1 MDIDFVIMWVDGSDP
16 AWLAEKKKYTP
27 TEEADDRDE
36 RYRDWNLLKY
46 WFRGVEKYAPWVR
59 KIHFVTWG
67 HVPSWLD
74 TDNDKLHIVKHED
87 FIPEEVRP
95 LFNSS
100 SIECHLHKI
109 PDLAEHFVLF
119 NDDFFITN
127 KLEEKDFFRKGL
139 PCDLLAFQP
148 VIANPD
154 NPVMSHMLLNDS
166 IIISKHFKKRENVW
180 KHPGNYFHIGYPP
193 LYFFYNLLE
202 LFFDRYT
209 GFYTVHG
216 PSPFL
221 KESFE
226 DLWSVEKEALASAG
240 ANRFRCTGDINQ
252 YVFREWQKQKGDFVP
267 FNSAGI
273 IKYFEVGDQNAGL
286 IKSIRNRKRKVVVIN
301 DTGKASDVDKVSQEI
316 AEAFESIYP
325 DKSSYEK

>member
-119 NDDFFITN
+119 NDDLFITN
-127 KLEEKDFFRKGL
+127 KVDEKDFFRKGL

-166 IIISKHFKKRENVW
+166 IIISKHFKKEKMFGNIPVIIFILVTLRFISFIICL
-180 KHPGNYFHIGYPP
+180 NYFLTDIPV
-193 LYFFYNLLE
+193 FI
-202 LFFDRYT
+202 RYM
-209 GFYTVHG
+209 VLHL
-216 PSPFL
+216 FL
-221 KESFE
+221 KGR
-226 DLWSVEKEALASAG
+226 LRICGV
-240 ANRFRCTGDINQ
+240 
-252 YVFREWQKQKGDFVP
+252 
-267 FNSAGI
+267 
-273 IKYFEVGDQNAGL
+273 
-286 IKSIRNRKRKVVVIN
+286 
-301 DTGKASDVDKVSQEI
+301 
-316 AEAFESIYP
+316 
-325 DKSSYEK
+325 

>member
-74 TDNDKLHIVKHED
+74 TDNPKINIVRHED
-87 FIPEEVRP
+87 IMPAEILPV
-95 LFNSS
+95 FNSVT
-100 SIECHLHKI
+100 IECYFHNIK
-109 PDLAEHFVLF
+109 DLAEHFVFF
-119 NDDFFITN
+119 NDDFFIIN
-127 KLEEKDFFRKGL
+127 KLNEKDFFRKGL
-139 PCDLLAFQP
+139 PCDMLAFQP
-148 VIANPD
+148 VVANPS
-154 NPVMSHMLLNDS
+154 NPVMSKIFLNVS
-166 IIISKHFKKRENVW
+166 LVLSRHFDKRTEV
-180 KHPGNYFHIGYPP
+180 KRHPGNYFHIGYPP

-202 LFFDRYT
+202 LFFDKYT

-221 KESFE
+221 KKTYEE
-226 DLWSVEKEALASAG
+226 VWEAEGEYLKTAASG
-240 ANRFRCTGDINQ
+240 RFRSGNDVIQ
-252 YVFREWQKQKGDFVP
+252 YLFREWQKLKGNFVP
-267 FNSAGI
+267 VNVCRL
-273 IKYFEVGDQNAGL
+273 IKYFEIDNDNKAL
-286 IKSIRNRKRKVVVIN
+286 IKTIRGQKRKVVIIN
-301 DTGKASDVDKVSQEI
+301 DTGKATDTERVTRKLS
-316 AEAFESIYP
+316 EAFESVFP
-325 DKSSYEK
+325 QKSSFEK